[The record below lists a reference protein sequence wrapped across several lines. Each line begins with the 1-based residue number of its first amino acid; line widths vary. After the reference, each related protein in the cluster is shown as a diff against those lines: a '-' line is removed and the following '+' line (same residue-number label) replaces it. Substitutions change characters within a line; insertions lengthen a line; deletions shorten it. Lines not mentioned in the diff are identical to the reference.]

1 MTSRSHPQ
9 PLPFSSSVMDAMKL
23 EFIPVREKDGPR
35 KVRRRRGSLRL
46 YLILWDAAKA
56 PLSGGYTL
64 AAAPTV

>member
-1 MTSRSHPQ
+1 
-9 PLPFSSSVMDAMKL
+9 MKL

-35 KVRRRRGSLRL
+35 QVRRRRGSLRL
-46 YLILWDAAKA
+46 YLILWDSAKS